1 MDNDKNK
8 KIILVLV
15 ILTVIF
21 TIIGGSLAY
30 FSWISSEAQK
40 TNIVFTVERTFS
52 CAADGGGSI
61 TNNSAII
68 VPTLVNSN
76 TTGNYIKRE
85 VKVTPTINQN
95 GKTIYM
101 DLWLDINKLDSGLSN
116 SVNFKYAFTTSS
128 TSNTTEVIASGNF
141 NGKKAGNKIRLLDSE
156 TFSASD
162 TSTYYLWIWLD
173 ANETSSDT
181 MDQSFSLSLNGSC
194 TDAIPVEPNAP
205 DLDDGMI
212 PVVISDTGITK
223 TISKDDTSWYNYKKK
238 QWANVVLVN
247 SSSRSK
253 YLNTSGVTV
262 SETDILAYYVWI
274 PRYKYKIWSVDNDYK
289 KGKEQE
295 IQIVFENKN
304 DVAYVPNVNIYASCA
319 SVENPNFVDYP
330 ECYGAPYSVTTEEK
344 QKLITWWHSFIS
356 AEMNTSYTL
365 EQATT
370 DVNEVMIKGSVIPQG
385 LPEDAI
391 IDFPL
396 MIDIYNED
404 ENNTDQ
410 ITPTGI
416 FIGTNETTS
425 LTVTS
430 DTPEIGDYITHPAFW
445 WDNNSDR
452 ILEQSEI
459 LNGIWV
465 GKFETA
471 GTANTPTIKP
481 NVKSLTSQNVSTQ
494 FATSQKLGTSTYG
507 LTSKVD
513 AHMMKNSEWG
523 AVAYLSHSKYGV
535 NREIYINNSSGYY
548 TGRSGGN
555 VGGSTAVN
563 TVYTD
568 RTETR
573 QDANPGFYTW
583 DGYLLEYN
591 TQNKT
596 TTHDISKVAST
607 TGNITGVYDIS
618 GGTAEYVMGVFAN
631 SNGTLWS
638 GYATTFNSGFTG
650 LVGRDGGS
658 YTGVDFPDSKYYDV
672 YKAANGTLIDPLIN
686 TLTACD
692 GGICYG
698 HGLSEVNR
706 WYADSGFFINANFP
720 WFIRGGGGNGS
731 GAGAFS
737 FDRYYGV
744 AIGSGFRSVV
754 SFVGA

>member
-8 KIILVLV
+8 KIILILG

-30 FSWISSEAQK
+30 FSWISSDAQK

-68 VPTLVNSN
+68 VPTLVNSS
-76 TTGNYIKRE
+76 TSANYIKRE
-85 VKVTPTINQN
+85 VKVTPTINES
-95 GKTIYM
+95 GKIIYM

-116 SVNFKYAFTTSS
+116 STHFNYAFTADDSYPNGATR
-128 TSNTTEVIASGNF
+128 SGNF
-141 NGKKAGNKIRLLDSE
+141 SGKKVGDKVMLLDSE
-156 TFSASD
+156 TFSASG
-162 TSTYYLWIWLD
+162 TNTYYLWIWLD
-173 ANETSSDT
+173 AEETSSDT

-212 PVVISDTGITK
+212 PIVISDTGITK

-253 YLNTSGVTV
+253 YLNTTGVTV
-262 SETDILAYYVWI
+262 NEDDILAYYVWI
-274 PRYKYKIWSVDNDYK
+274 PRYKYKIWSVDNDNK
-289 KGKEQE
+289 RGKEQE

-304 DVAYVPNVNIYASCA
+304 DIAYVPNVETAVSCA
-319 SVENPNFVDYP
+319 SVENPNEDDYP
-330 ECYGAPYSVTTEEK
+330 DCYGAPYSVSAEKK

-370 DVNEVMIKGSVIPQG
+370 DVNNVLNTGSSIVQGVEDEGPISIEVMIN
-385 LPEDAI
+385 
-391 IDFPL
+391 
-396 MIDIYNED
+396 MYNED
-404 ENNTDQ
+404 NTEQ
-410 ITPTGI
+410 ITPTGT
-416 FIGTNETTS
+416 FIETNETVVKS
-425 LTVTS
+425 VV
-430 DTPEIGDYITHPAFW
+430 PEIGDYITHPAFW
-445 WDNNSDR
+445 WDNNSDGV
-452 ILEQSEI
+452 LEQSEI

-465 GKFETA
+465 GKFETTGSA
-471 GTANTPTIKP
+471 DTPTIKP
-481 NVKSLTSQNVSTQ
+481 NLQSLRDQKISAQ
-494 FATSQKLGTSTYG
+494 FTTAQKLGTSVYG
-507 LTSKVD
+507 STSKVD

-535 NREIYINNSSGYY
+535 NREINFNNSTDMH

-555 VGGSTAVN
+555 VGGSTAIN

-568 RTETR
+568 QTSTI
-573 QDANPGFYTW
+573 QYNWYGFYTW

-591 TQNKT
+591 TNTKS

-607 TGNITGVYDIS
+607 TGNITGVYDMS
-618 GGTAEYVMGVFAN
+618 GGSWEWVMGVFAN

-638 GYATTFNSGFTG
+638 GNSGFTG
-650 LVGRDGGS
+650 LVDSNGTS
-658 YTGVDFPDSKYYDV
+658 YTGVDFPERKYYDV
-672 YKAANGTLIDPLIN
+672 YKAENGTTIN
-686 TLTACD
+686 ELTACN

-698 HGLSEVNR
+698 HGLSEVNS
-706 WYADSGFFINANFP
+706 WYGDAAEFVYAYSS
-720 WFIRGGGGNGS
+720 WFERGDFYYYS
-731 GAGAFS
+731 ETAGAFCFRANS
-737 FDRYYGV
+737 GDANTNYGG
-744 AIGSGFRSVV
+744 AFRSII
-754 SFVGA
+754 SYVG